1 MGVIE
6 SNVKY
11 NCIEREMKRDHKEHP
26 LMVGELVKKY
36 YNEDKV
42 GKKSKDF
49 EYVVEIFLETFT
61 QNFSEC
67 YEFVV

>member
-1 MGVIE
+1 
-6 SNVKY
+6 
-11 NCIEREMKRDHKEHP
+11 MKLDHHLNP

-61 QNFSEC
+61 ENFSEC